1 MTYLP
6 LVVIL
11 IIVSYIVYLTLSLDN
26 NENI

>member
-1 MTYLP
+1 MTHLP

-11 IIVSYIVYLTLSLDN
+11 IIVSYIAYLTLSMDN